1 MSVAE
6 YKESIKQLVD
16 TTNNELLLQ
25 HWKKQLEWDIE
36 HETTVELNDEELNLV
51 KEGLTD
57 YESGNYISLEEFI
70 NQRK

>member
-1 MSVAE
+1 MSVTE
-6 YKESIKQLVD
+6 YKESIKQLID
-16 TTNNELLLQ
+16 TINNELLLQ

-36 HETTVELNDEELNLV
+36 HEATVELNDEELNLV

-57 YESGNYISLEEFI
+57 YENDNYISLEEFI